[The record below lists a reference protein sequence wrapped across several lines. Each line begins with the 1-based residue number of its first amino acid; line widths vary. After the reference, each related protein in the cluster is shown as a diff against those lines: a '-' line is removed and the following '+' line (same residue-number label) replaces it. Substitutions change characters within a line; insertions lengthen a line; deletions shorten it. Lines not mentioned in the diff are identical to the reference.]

1 MQRDVTRERDEVVVA
16 GDEVG
21 VAVDLDEHAGLAVG
35 VDVGLD
41 GALGGLAAAHLE
53 GLVAELHAQQ
63 LDGGVDVAV
72 RLGERRLAVHHPGAR
87 PVAQLLDLRGGDV
100 LMPSPRSSLRSSVR
114 PSSRAA
120 CARASWASPWPP
132 PGAGCPRPAT
142 RRPGRPPRSRP
153 GRPRRPRRRPCPR
166 PAAARP
172 RRRRRPRPRPRPCRT
187 RSWWSWPP
195 RRPARPQP
203 GPEPPRR
210 RGLGGRSRLG
220 GRSGLG
226 GRGLRGRRLSLRG
239 RGGVTL
245 GLARGGLLGLLA
257 LALLL
262 LAGGAL
268 LGLLAGLLLGLLA
281 RSLLLGAERLVALR
295 DDVADRLRDDRAG
308 LDRVVVARDHVVDP
322 VRVAVGVDQADDR
335 DPQALGLLDR
345 DDLGLEVDDE
355 HRVGRALHVLD
366 AAEVRL
372 ELGQVGLGGHA
383 LTRREQRE
391 LALRLVALEIVQAL
405 DAQRDR
411 LEVRQQAAEPAVVDE
426 RHAGVLRDLLDGVA
440 RLLLGAHEQHGAAA
454 VGDLGAELL
463 SLLEQ
468 RLRLEQVDDVDAP
481 ALAVDETAHLGVPAA
496 RLVSEMYPGLQQLPD
511 ADFGHRSAPL
521 KSGFGTAPGGVGGWA
536 DPARAPGRAA
546 VPELPS
552 WDRPGW
558 WSEIAPISLRKF
570 AEAPSFRS
578 CAGRPSLP
586 LPPVVRSVQYRE
598 WGGQD
603 GRPAALK
610 DARRG
615 RRGAG
620 SGRRCA
626 RP

>member
-1 MQRDVTRERDEVVVA
+1 MSPPVSVSAALQSIMPAPVLSRSSLTCDAVI
-16 GDEVG
+16 VG
-21 VAVDLDEHAGLAVG
+21 
-35 VDVGLD
+35 
-41 GALGGLAAAHLE
+41 
-53 GLVAELHAQQ
+53 
-63 LDGGVDVAV
+63 
-72 RLGERRLAVHHPGAR
+72 
-87 PVAQLLDLRGGDV
+87 V
-100 LMPSPRSSLRSSVR
+100 LMPSPGSSLRSSL
-114 PSSRAA
+114 AGLLG
-120 CARASWASPWPP
+120 ARLAR
-132 PGAGCPRPAT
+132 GLLGLL
-142 RRPGRPPRSRP
+142 RRLGGRRGGLGLGGRGGRGRLGRRP

-172 RRRRRPRPRPRPCRT
+172 RRRRRPRPRRRPCR
-187 RSWWSWPP
+187 RGRGRSWPP

-210 RGLGGRSRLG
+210 PERPRRAPERPRRPAAGAACRSR

-226 GRGLRGRRLSLRG
+226 GRSGAERPPRRSGGGLGG

-281 RSLLLGAERLVALR
+281 GALLLGPERLVALR

-308 LDRVVVARDHVVDP
+308 LDRVVVARDHVVDA

-372 ELGQVGLGGHA
+372 ELRQVGLGGHA

-496 RLVSEMYPGLQQLPD
+496 RLVSEVHPGLQQLPD

-536 DPARAPGRAA
+536 DPASSAGQGRRPRAPIVG
-546 VPELPS
+546 S
-552 WDRPGW
+552 PGLVVGNCTR
-558 WSEIAPISLRKF
+558 SVYASSL
-570 AEAPSFRS
+570 EAPSFRS

-586 LPPVVRSVQYRE
+586 LPPVVRSVQYRV
-598 WGGQD
+598 WGGRD

-610 DARRG
+610 DAARG